1 MDLLAYMTRRKTF
14 DAIIAERCSEVPPT
28 IACILIFLDFAK
40 VVDDVALSIIL
51 CNKYQR
57 VLLSDT

>member
-40 VVDDVALSIIL
+40 VVDDVAYRSL
-51 CNKYQR
+51 
-57 VLLSDT
+57 